1 MKKALETL
9 ADDAEL
15 ARREKA
21 ALVYMG
27 HGNEHWPSGIYAE
40 AEKMMRELYPGVM
53 TCIGV
58 VEGYPGIDEMVGALA
73 EAKPKSKTRK
83 VLLKPLMIV
92 AGDHALNDM
101 AGDDEES
108 WKSALTAKKYQVI
121 PLLKGLGSNDGF
133 AEVFVNH
140 IRDAAKEAGIPL
152 P

>member
-1 MKKALETL
+1 MDYFKTL
-9 ADDAEL
+9 SSGWRNGRRPRKNRQVRLRKNDARTL
-15 ARREKA
+15 SRCHA
-21 ALVYMG
+21 Y
-27 HGNEHWPSGIYAE
+27 
-40 AEKMMRELYPGVM
+40 
-53 TCIGV
+53 IGV
-58 VEGYPGIDEMVGALA
+58 VEGYPGIDEVVGALA

-83 VLLKPLMIV
+83 VLLKPFMIV

-108 WKSALTAKKYQVI
+108 WKSALTAKKYQAI

-140 IRDAAKEAGIPL
+140 IRDEAKEAGIPL